1 MDVTVVG
8 EDNAEAYARS
18 IIEDKIDWVVV
29 HHRVNKDFTAPVD
42 THIRV
47 DGEARM
53 TEYVEEEDEKL
64 LEDKSVDLVTSSIRK
79 ALCVE
84 TKVVEMSVE
93 VPDEGIDLEFMDPL
107 SPVKKEISSIVKK

>member
-29 HHRVNKDFTAPVD
+29 HHRVNKDFTVPVD
-42 THIRV
+42 THVRV
-47 DGEARM
+47 DGEVRM
-53 TEYVEEEDEKL
+53 KEYVEKED
-64 LEDKSVDLVTSSIRK
+64 
-79 ALCVE
+79 E

-93 VPDEGIDLEFMDPL
+93 VPDERIDLEFMDPL
-107 SPVKKEISSIVKK
+107 SPVKKETFSIVKK